1 MIKHCYHGL
10 VQCTMYILHC
20 VRKKRRLTCFFCN
33 IFYKLGRVWSNLM
46 HNFLNK
52 FAAKSYKRFPS
63 HLNFIIMSTLPC
75 ETWNAHRARATTALS
90 EKVTPKF
97 ITDQLWA
104 SNSLDL
110 NPVDYSV
117 WQYCE
122 KRCIKH
128 ASLIWS
134 YQRRNWRMA
143 AAMTT

>member
-1 MIKHCYHGL
+1 MPNDQTLLSWPCAVYNVHTTLCPE
-10 VQCTMYILHC
+10 
-20 VRKKRRLTCFFCN
+20 KKKINMFFCN
-33 IFYKLGRVWSNLM
+33 IFYKLGRVWSNFM
-46 HNFLNK
+46 HNFVNK
-52 FAAKSYKRFPS
+52 FAVKSYKSFPS
-63 HLNFIIMSTLPC
+63 HLNNVSTLPC

-90 EKVTPKF
+90 EKVIPKF

-117 WQYCE
+117 WHYCE